1 MIQQSNKTKPHL
13 PTINISLVVNTI
25 SFCFLLTS
33 LKVTTACKEFSE
45 SLCNSL
51 IIFPILLTEFLLCS
65 ANFLISSATTANP
78 LPASPALALSIE
90 AFNDNNNELLQNYIK
105 KGFVVEFFN
114 TNGFNNG
121 YHILEANPDTTARF
135 ALINSK
141 LYDFLI
147 AHSFGPLTDKTT
159 PKTINPKGYTPHI
172 EFLET
177 APEKIPVKGDL
188 IHFKDWHLRCRIL
201 QST

>member
-1 MIQQSNKTKPHL
+1 MLNMTAIKLIIIFFLFNC
-13 PTINISLVVNTI
+13 
-25 SFCFLLTS
+25 CFLFGSDIVVEL
-33 LKVTTACKEFSE
+33 LVTDRDNQFWQTKNQMHMTIGHIKNVDSTKFIKAVEVF
-45 SLCNSL
+45 N
-51 IIFPILLTEFLLCS
+51 
-65 ANFLISSATTANP
+65 
-78 LPASPALALSIE
+78 
-90 AFNDNNNELLQNYIK
+90 NDNGKLLRDYVNQ
-105 KGFVVEFFN
+105 GFVVELFN

-147 AHSFGPLTDKTT
+147 DHAFGPLTDKTT

-177 APEKIPVKGDL
+177 APEKIPVKGDI
-188 IHFKDWHLRCRIL
+188 IHFKDWDLHCRIL